1 MLHTTEGSTPT
12 PPSPAPSMPD
22 LPALGPRHGAGAHGG
37 AGPAPSLSDAPVLGP
52 RRGVWVDAVEEVE
65 RRPAPFSEAEER
77 ALEAFDLLYRSL
89 CAFLYN
95 YVPTSGH
102 PGGSISSGRLAAAL
116 VFGTLDYDLAHPHR
130 PEADILSYAA
140 GHKALG
146 LYALWALRDE
156 IARVGA
162 PELLPHDEALRLRLE
177 DLLGFRR
184 NPVTR
189 SPLFTRFRS
198 KALDGHP
205 TPATPFVRL
214 ATGASGVGVG
224 SSLGLAWAARDLYGE
239 AAPRVHIVEGEG
251 GLTPG
256 RVAEA
261 VAAAATA
268 GLDNAFLH
276 LDWNQSSIDSDRV
289 CRDGEQPGE
298 YVPWDPREFFRF
310 HDWNVVWVPDGS
322 SLRQVWVA
330 QRLALGL
337 RNGRPTALVYRTR
350 KGWRY
355 GIEGRASHGAGHALC
370 SEGFLA
376 AVAELTGK
384 KNATLPTCPPGERRC
399 AGPDGRAVME
409 ACFWEALTLVRRAV
423 EEDKETTSLLADK
436 LRAALGRLQ
445 ARHQGQEAWG
455 SGAAHGSW
463 AVPDVT
469 RQGNRPAD
477 TGLTRGYGSSGPATG
492 ATRQGNRPADTGEP
506 VAPLAPDLDRL
517 YRATEGDG
525 PPPELVLAP
534 GTVTTLR
541 AELGRA
547 LGYLNRTSGGA
558 VLAAAADLL
567 GSTSI
572 NLAAEGFPGGFWHA
586 IENPRS
592 RILAAGGICEDA
604 MSAILSGIAA
614 FGSHLPVGASY
625 GAFLAP
631 LGHIAARLHA
641 IGQQARR
648 AVAPGEPYRPMVL
661 VCAHA
666 GLKTGEDGPT
676 HADPQALQLLQ
687 GNFPAGTLVTLTP
700 WEPAEVWPLL
710 AAALRLRPAVI
721 APFVTRPPEKVPD
734 RAALGLAPA
743 AQAAQGVYRLRTARG
758 RADGVVVLQESGA
771 AYAFVEE
778 ALPLLEAD
786 GVELDVYYV
795 ASEELFD
802 ALPPGR
808 REEIFPEEAAQRAMG
823 ITGFTLPTLYRW
835 VKSARGRAHS
845 LHAFQRGHYLGSG
858 TAEQVLEEAGL
869 DGRSQYRAV
878 LEFLGG

>member
-1 MLHTTEGSTPT
+1 MRPDTDRTSPVPSSLAR
-12 PPSPAPSMPD
+12 PPLD
-22 LPALGPRHGAGAHGG
+22 LPT
-37 AGPAPSLSDAPVLGP
+37 LGP
-52 RRGVWVDAVEEVE
+52 RRGVWVDAAHEPQPS
-65 RRPAPFSEAEER
+65 PAPLSVAEER
-77 ALEAFDLLYRSL
+77 GLEAFDVLYRSL

-95 YVPTSGH
+95 YVPSSGH
-102 PGGSISSGRLAAAL
+102 PGGSISSGRFAAAL
-116 VFGTLDYDLAHPHR
+116 VFGALDYDPADPHR

-162 PELLPHDEALRLRLE
+162 PELLPKEEALRLRLE

-189 SPLFTRFRS
+189 APLFARFRA

-214 ATGASGVGVG
+214 ATGASGVGVA
-224 SSLGLAWAARDLYGE
+224 SSLGLAWAARDAYGE
-239 AAPRVHIVEGEG
+239 DAPRVHIVEGEG

-261 VAAAATA
+261 AAAAATA
-268 GLDNAFLH
+268 GLDNVFLH

-289 CRDGEQPGE
+289 CREGDRPGE
-298 YVPWDPREFFRF
+298 YVPWDPLEFFRF

-322 SLRQVWVA
+322 NLHQVWTA
-330 QRLALGL
+330 QLRALAL
-337 RNGRPTALVYRTR
+337 RNGQPTALVYRTR

-355 GIEGRASHGAGHALC
+355 GIEGRASHGAGHPLC

-384 KNATLPTCPPGERRC
+384 KNATLPTCSGGERRC
-399 AGPDGRAVME
+399 MGPEGRAVME
-409 ACFWEALTLVRRAV
+409 ECFWEALRLVRRTV
-423 EEDKETTSLLADK
+423 EEDQDMTAVLADR
-436 LRAALGRLQ
+436 LRMARDRLERRGRASAGGPGRLE
-445 ARHQGQEAWG
+445 RLY
-455 SGAAHGSW
+455 AAC
-463 AVPDVT
+463 VPD
-469 RQGNRPAD
+469 A
-477 TGLTRGYGSSGPATG
+477 S
-492 ATRQGNRPADTGEP
+492 
-506 VAPLAPDLDRL
+506 
-517 YRATEGDG
+517 
-525 PPPELVLAP
+525 PPELALRP
-534 GTVTTLR
+534 GAATTLR
-541 AELGRA
+541 VELGRA
-547 LGYLNRTSGGA
+547 LGYLNRASAGA
-558 VLAAAADLL
+558 VVTAAADLL
-567 GSTSI
+567 GSTSVA
-572 NLAAEGFPGGFWHA
+572 LAAEGFPPGFWHA
-586 IENPRS
+586 RDNPGS
-592 RILAAGGICEDA
+592 RLLAAGGICEDA
-604 MSAILSGIAA
+604 MAAILSGVAA
-614 FGSHLPVGASY
+614 FGCHLPVGASY

-687 GNFPAGTLVTLTP
+687 GSFPPGTLVTLTP
-700 WEPAEVWPLL
+700 WEPAEIWPLL

-721 APFVTRPPEKVPD
+721 APFVTRPSERVPD

-743 AQAAQGVYRLRTARG
+743 VEAAQGVYRLRTARG
-758 RADGVVVLQESGA
+758 RPDGVVVLQESGA

-786 GVELDVYYV
+786 GVDLELYYV

-802 ALPPGR
+802 ALDPAL
-808 REEIFPEEAAQRAMG
+808 REEIFPDDAAWRAMG

-835 VKSARGRAHS
+835 VKSSRGRAHS

-858 TAEQVLEEAGL
+858 TAEQVMEEAGL
-869 DGRSQYRAV
+869 DGASQYRAV
-878 LEFLGG
+878 IRYLEG